1 MATLDIF
8 KQNAFSLLSMLPAVE
23 KVDFLPQRLGQLGI
37 FTPYPV
43 RTKTVAIEDRDGV
56 LSLIPTS
63 LRGAPL
69 EERKNEKRKV
79 RDFRTVRIAK
89 GDRITADELADIR
102 AFGSE
107 TETMQ
112 VQAEIMRRLAGPV
125 GLMNDVELT
134 LENMRLGCI
143 QGLVKDADGSTI
155 YDWNSEWG
163 ITLGGGA
170 EFAFDLSNASPA
182 SGAVRTMCTAVLR
195 AMMRNS
201 KGAWNSGT
209 GVYALCGDQ
218 FWDKLTA
225 HPEVRSTYLNYVA
238 AADLRAPLAYETV
251 YYGGI
256 TFENY
261 RGTDDGT
268 TVGIATDKAKFFPVN
283 APGVFLEVFSP
294 GENFEYINQP
304 GKPIYPLIVPDRD
317 RQMYADVEVYSY
329 PLHVLTRPLMIQS
342 GRAGA

>member
-1 MATLDIF
+1 MATLDVF
-8 KQNAFSLLSMLPAVE
+8 KQNAFQLVSMLPAVD
-23 KVDFLPQRLGQLGI
+23 KVDWLPQRLGQLGI

-43 RTKTVAIEDRDGV
+43 RTKTVSIEDRDGV
-56 LSLIPTS
+56 LSIIPTS
-63 LRGAPL
+63 PRGAPL
-69 EERKNEKRKV
+69 DQRKNEKRKI

-102 AFGSE
+102 AFGTE

-143 QGLVKDADGSTI
+143 QGLVKDSDGSTLV
-155 YDWNSEWG
+155 DWNSEWG
-163 ITLGGGA
+163 VAST
-170 EFAFDLSNASPA
+170 EFPFDLSNASPA
-182 SGAVRTMCTAVLR
+182 SGAVRKVCTQIVR
-195 AMMRNS
+195 AIMRNA
-201 KGAWNSGT
+201 KGAWNTGT
-209 GVYALCGDQ
+209 GVYALCDDV
-218 FWDKLTA
+218 FWDNLTA
-225 HPEVRSTYLNYVA
+225 HPEVRATYLNYVA
-238 AADLRAPLAYETV
+238 AANLRDPLAYESF

-261 RGTDDGT
+261 RGTDDNA
-268 TVGIATDKAKFFPVN
+268 TVAISSGKARFFPVN

-294 GENFEYINQP
+294 GETFDYINQP
-304 GKPIYPLIVPDRD
+304 GKRIYPMIVPDRD
-317 RQMYADVEVYSY
+317 RQMYADIEVYSY
-329 PLHVLTRPLMIQS
+329 PLHVLTRPGMIQS